1 MKKVFSYV
9 SALCLSLCLLSAC
22 SSDDEK
28 GDIIPGQNEVVLDKG
43 TSTNQTVFADETVKN
58 EGIKFT
64 TVGPWKAEVRA
75 VAMRAEG
82 SQVDWLTLS
91 QYQGDKAGEYTL
103 TFTLKQNFT
112 GKDRKAEIRIVC
124 GETVITIMVEQKAG
138 KQDGEKLL
146 RIQSIRMQV
155 VCGEAY
161 QELWGDGNDDDVMY
175 FTYDDQGRVVKVVQD
190 YSDESDGSTDKETY
204 VFHYTSPQ
212 EVEVMMKREYG
223 SSGSIPSVSIVNYQ
237 YQLFMNEHGCP
248 TRIIEKYVG
257 ESNRSGF
264 NQDVFNLTYTA
275 DHRLQKI
282 TVKEED
288 GPGLWESNFRYQNGL
303 LVYWQECE
311 DGEEV
316 ETWEI
321 PADVLYPHRYPVTM
335 VNLDLNGLFDL
346 ADDDFINLF
355 SMVGL
360 TGKMSDCLMDAA
372 PIDDEDDPGEDVVGY
387 MEPGKVIEKVY
398 KRIRFKELPY
408 DMLPLVYTFD
418 KDQILRKITAERWY
432 EYGEES
438 CEVHVGNQ
446 LISES
451 NPHLGYQYEIKNRK
465 WTKKGDE
472 KNVVTVSLEYEP

>member
-1 MKKVFSYV
+1 MNKRQRIDQFLARQPYTDGIPAAFFQHFEPAQRHGTAAVEAQLDFYRATDMDMMKIMF
-9 SALCLSLCLLSAC
+9 
-22 SSDDEK
+22 DDIYPK
-28 GDIIPGQNEVVLDKG
+28 
-43 TSTNQTVFADETVKN
+43 FAVKN
-58 EGIKFT
+58 PEDWRHVPDFSPNDPVFT
-64 TVGPWKAEVRA
+64 QQIEVADRLVNAVG
-75 VAMRAEG
+75 
-82 SQVDWLTLS
+82 
-91 QYQGDKAGEYTL
+91 
-103 TFTLKQNFT
+103 
-112 GKDRKAEIRIVC
+112 
-124 GETVITIMVEQKAG
+124 
-138 KQDGEKLL
+138 
-146 RIQSIRMQV
+146 
-155 VCGEAY
+155 
-161 QELWGDGNDDDVMY
+161 
-175 FTYDDQGRVVKVVQD
+175 
-190 YSDESDGSTDKETY
+190 KETY

-360 TGKMSDCLMDAA
+360 TGKMSDCLMEAA

-472 KNVVTVSLEYEP
+472 KNVLTVSLEYEP